1 MPKNPFLCVPYVF
14 PVIVGG
20 VDRFVLRD
28 SKTCGKASESCS
40 FYTNSIDYVQQIV
53 HFPTDFLAAQYDFLK
68 VSCLLGM
75 IPPAFSHT
83 RGSSVLTQRSA
94 QEAPWK
100 ACLPSRAAS
109 GSTGYGSC
117 AQTDGSCSGPAGALP
132 EYAPGMRRQLPD
144 HDLRRLLFPSYS

>member
-1 MPKNPFLCVPYVF
+1 MPQNPFLFVPCVF

-28 SKTCGKASESCS
+28 SKTYRKALESCS

-53 HFPTDFLAAQYDFLK
+53 HFPTDFLAAHCDFLK

-94 QEAPWK
+94 QDAPWK

-109 GSTGYGSC
+109 GSTGCGSC

-144 HDLRRLLFPSYS
+144 DDLRRLLFPSNS